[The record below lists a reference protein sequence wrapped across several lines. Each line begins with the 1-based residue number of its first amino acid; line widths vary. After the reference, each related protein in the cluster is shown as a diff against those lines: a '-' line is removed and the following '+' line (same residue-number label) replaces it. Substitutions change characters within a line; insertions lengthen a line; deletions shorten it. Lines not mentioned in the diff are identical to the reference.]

1 MISIIIMQR
10 TITEPGTIGII
21 LIVMLI
27 ILCLLTG
34 CSALPEVCQT
44 GVPTNKNC
52 FNLQGNK
59 GSFGFG
65 PINIVSKTF

>member
-1 MISIIIMQR
+1 MRRKILLLALVIS
-10 TITEPGTIGII
+10 
-21 LIVMLI
+21 LDA
-27 ILCLLTG
+27 C
-34 CSALPEVCQT
+34 AAFPEVCQV

-65 PINIVSKTF
+65 PVNIYTQKF

>member
-1 MISIIIMQR
+1 MQR
-10 TITEPGTIGII
+10 TIREPGTVGII
-21 LIVMLI
+21 LLVMLI

-34 CSALPEVCQT
+34 CSAIPEVCQT

-52 FNLQGNK
+52 FSLQGNR

-65 PINIVSKTF
+65 PINVYSAKF

>member
-1 MISIIIMQR
+1 MRR
-10 TITEPGTIGII
+10 TIDPQTTGII
-21 LIVMLI
+21 LIVMLV

-34 CSALPEVCQT
+34 CSAIPEVCQQ

-65 PINIVSKTF
+65 PINLYTAKF